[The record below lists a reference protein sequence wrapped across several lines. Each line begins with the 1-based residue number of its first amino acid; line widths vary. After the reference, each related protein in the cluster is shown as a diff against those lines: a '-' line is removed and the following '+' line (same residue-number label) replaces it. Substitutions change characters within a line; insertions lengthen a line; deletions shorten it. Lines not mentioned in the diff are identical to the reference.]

1 MYMKDWARKLDDFL
15 RVNDRDILTGMGK
28 VSHQLARELAHAEFE
43 KFHKKQLALETE
55 KPNEDFERVA
65 KQIANRQKKK

>member
-1 MYMKDWARKLDDFL
+1 
-15 RVNDRDILTGMGK
+15 MGK

-55 KPNEDFERVA
+55 KVNEDFERVA
-65 KQIANRQKKK
+65 KQVANRRKKE